1 MVSRSFWLIAWLPLA
16 VLIATEIYVA
26 QFEGWGQWAAGP
38 MFLLPLG
45 MSAILVFAGLFQCL
59 DARRAGQSYV
69 SPAAATLLA
78 GAPVLWFL
86 VRALLR

>member
-1 MVSRSFWLIAWLPLA
+1 
-16 VLIATEIYVA
+16 
-26 QFEGWGQWAAGP
+26 

-45 MSAILVFAGLFQCL
+45 MSAILGFAGLFQCL
-59 DARRAGQSYV
+59 DARRAGRSYV

-78 GAPVLWFL
+78 GAPMLWFL